1 MLKGFSFSGY
11 RSFGNDIVRVSPLG
25 KINLIIGQNNTGKS
39 NVVNFLDKYYNDF
52 LNGVNGSPNFKLNIK
67 NIDRHISKSAS
78 EIRIGF
84 PILNEDIDDFISKLL
99 SLDANSIRNHKHLVE
114 KILTHFKDDTGCVWF
129 DYKYSQVENKF
140 ILDFD
145 TATIRNTLEAREW
158 YNLWHTLTKYAN
170 GDINAHWVPQT
181 IERITKPTVNSITTS
196 IIPAIR
202 KIGSKGEEFIDFS
215 GNGIIEKL
223 SQLQNPTLEEI
234 GNKIKF
240 HKINNFLSTV
250 LEISNTTISIP
261 HDLETILVTIDNKV
275 LPLDSLGTGVHEVLI
290 LAAAATILEDTI
302 VCIEEPE
309 LHLHPL
315 LQRKL
320 IKYLNEQTNNQYI
333 ITTHSAHILDSATS
347 EIFHITN
354 TEGNSKI
361 EHINKTNKRVD
372 VCRDLGYKAS
382 DILQCNSIIWVEGPS
397 DRIYLNY
404 WIKSYDNS
412 LVEGVHYSIMFYGGK
427 LFSHLSASDFEDQ
440 TIDVDDFISLQ
451 RLNQNSMIMFDSDKS
466 SIHSNLN
473 HTKQRLQSEFDN
485 GRGFAWV
492 TKGREVENY
501 LDSNIVN
508 ECVKELH
515 SNAKGI
521 VANGQFDN
529 TLKYEL
535 IEPRVNKV
543 TSEKITIE
551 TANKVKVSRLYIS
564 KIAPD
569 FKRLDLQ
576 TQIEKTCE
584 FIKKCN

>member
-52 LNGVNGSPNFKLNIK
+52 LNGVNGNHNFKLNIK
-67 NIDRHISKSAS
+67 NIDRHISKSTS

-84 PILNEDIDDFISKLL
+84 PILSEDIDDFIDRLL
-99 SLDANSIRNHKHLVE
+99 SSDASSIRKYKHLVE
-114 KILTHFKDDTGCVWF
+114 KILTHFKDKTGCVWF

-140 ILDFD
+140 ILDLD
-145 TATIRNTLEAREW
+145 LSTIRNTLKPHEW
-158 YNLWHTLTKYAN
+158 YDLWHTLTRYTN
-170 GDINAHWVPQT
+170 GEVDAHWVPQS
-181 IERITKPTVNSITTS
+181 IERITKPTVNLITTS

-202 KIGSKGEEFIDFS
+202 KIGSKGEKFIDFS

-347 EIFHITN
+347 EIFHITHS
-354 TEGNSKI
+354 GGHSKI

-466 SIHSNLN
+466 SSHSNLN
-473 HTKQRLQSEFDN
+473 DTKQRLKSEFDN

-492 TKGREVENY
+492 TQGREVENY
-501 LDSNIVN
+501 LDPDIVN

-521 VANGQFDN
+521 IGNGQFDN

-535 IEPRVNKV
+535 VVPRVKKG

-564 KIAPD
+564 KITPD
-569 FKRLDLQ
+569 FNRLDLQ
-576 TQIEKTCE
+576 TQIEKTCK
-584 FIKKCN
+584 FIKNCN